1 MNTKSKKIKKEF
13 QDLLG
18 FSNDGERIEH
28 RSKMIMFNF
37 LDIVEKEMT
46 NRQMTKKDLAEKLNT
61 SASYVT
67 QLFTG
72 TKTINL
78 LTIAKLEEI
87 LNIKFQ
93 IAKGKLKSA
102 RNVSRLKK
110 TDKCKQAI
118 TV

>member
-18 FSNDGERIEH
+18 FQSEEERIEH
-28 RSKMIMFNF
+28 RSKIIMFSV
-37 LDIVEKEMT
+37 LDIIEKEMT
-46 NRQMTKKDLAEKLNT
+46 IRKMNKKDLAKKLNT

-72 TKTINL
+72 AKTINL

-87 LNIKFQ
+87 FNIRFQ
-93 IAKGKLKSA
+93 ISKDNMKKAK
-102 RNVSRLKK
+102 NVSSIKK
-110 TDKCKQAI
+110 SNRDKQAI